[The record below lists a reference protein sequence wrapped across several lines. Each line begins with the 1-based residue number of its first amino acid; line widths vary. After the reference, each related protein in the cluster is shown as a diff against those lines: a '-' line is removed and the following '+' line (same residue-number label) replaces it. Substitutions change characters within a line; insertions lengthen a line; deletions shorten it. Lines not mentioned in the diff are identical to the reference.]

1 VLSRH
6 SSHIGGCQPCATAR
20 LLICIKFSR
29 FACIRLDTPTA
40 SRRRSGK
47 RSKTTGE
54 IVKTLTSQQ
63 RRQLEKA
70 LLSRRAEVFRS
81 AHDELL
87 RGEDDPYTSMAGEVS
102 DEGDQANA
110 MTQIDFDNEIAR
122 RHSGEIRSIDA
133 ALERMKDHSY
143 GTCIDCDCEIVFAR
157 LAAFPTANRCVLC
170 QEQHEKT
177 YAHELT
183 PSL

>member
-1 VLSRH
+1 
-6 SSHIGGCQPCATAR
+6 
-20 LLICIKFSR
+20 
-29 FACIRLDTPTA
+29 
-40 SRRRSGK
+40 
-47 RSKTTGE
+47 
-54 IVKTLTSQQ
+54 VKTLTSHQ
-63 RRQLEKA
+63 RRQLERA
-70 LLSRRAEVFRS
+70 LQTRRAEVFRS

-102 DEGDQANA
+102 DEGDQAYA

-122 RHSGEIRSIDA
+122 RHTGEIRSIDA
-133 ALERMKDHSY
+133 ALERIRSRDY
-143 GTCIDCDCEIVFAR
+143 GTCTDCGCEIVFAR
-157 LAAFPTANRCVLC
+157 LAAFPTASRCVLC